1 MANHFVIFL
10 YKGDKTMINNEDKNK
25 QGKTDEEKD
34 NLADNLSYNTEKDS
48 YELDVD
54 DDDPDYDHP
63 ADYDTLAEGGKMMIL
78 PMMTP
83 IPLSGKNM
91 QMKMTWKQTIGKRKV
106 CMRLMRNISEYPA
119 KIRSSPVQPKT

>member
-1 MANHFVIFL
+1 
-10 YKGDKTMINNEDKNK
+10 MINNEDKNK